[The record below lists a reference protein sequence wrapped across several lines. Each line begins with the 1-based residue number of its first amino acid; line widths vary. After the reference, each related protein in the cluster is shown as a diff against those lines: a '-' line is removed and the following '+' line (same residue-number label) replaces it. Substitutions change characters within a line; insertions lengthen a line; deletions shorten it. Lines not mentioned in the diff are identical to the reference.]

1 MTNNFMQGTYLGKKS
16 ILNLEAGFITQ
27 KNATWT
33 GTESNPHFHELN
45 FWSVAGYLDAPVDK
59 IKETAISAYIGY
71 FNLDYGPGYIRNN
84 GAMNPASAVSSTGGS
99 FNGAGNAFPM
109 FGTGEV
115 WYGQLGYLMSKDLL
129 GADNGQLMPY
139 VSLMSANYERLHDQ
153 MNVFNIGINWLL
165 KGHNSKLTFDYQ
177 NRPVFNTAA
186 SGDIVKTSSRGQFV
200 LQYQIAF

>member
-1 MTNNFMQGTYLGKKS
+1 
-16 ILNLEAGFITQ
+16 
-27 KNATWT
+27 
-33 GTESNPHFHELN
+33 
-45 FWSVAGYLDAPVDK
+45 
-59 IKETAISAYIGY
+59 
-71 FNLDYGPGYIRNN
+71 
-84 GAMNPASAVSSTGGS
+84 MNPASAVSSTGGS

-165 KGHNSKLTFDYQ
+165 KGHTSKLTFDYQ

-186 SGDIVKTSSRGQFV
+186 SGDIVKTSSRSQFV